1 MTASKRP
8 AATLKSSQPPWKR
21 YLLAT
26 WRDTRVLLRQ
36 FRVPLLLFAASI
48 LIGGLLFD
56 QLYTHSQVQALSYS
70 EAVYAVFSM
79 IFFDPNIPL
88 PHQWYLQIFFF
99 VMPLVGFG
107 LITQGVVRFGVMLF
121 NKRARKE
128 QWQVAIASTYK
139 DHVIVAGLGRLG
151 FRIVQQLLSF
161 GEGVVGIEIDPSTEF
176 VPRVLDRS
184 VPVISGDAT
193 RPNIL
198 EQAGIKQACSIITC
212 TENDLTNLEIALVA
226 RELKPDI
233 RVVLRMFDDDMAP
246 KIAAGFEI
254 SVAFS
259 TSALSAPAF
268 AAAAMHGDIQNAF
281 YIGDQVLNVSELTI
295 GPRSAL
301 AGQKISDLEQSF
313 DMSVIA
319 HRRAASV
326 DLHPKPEVTL
336 QPGDQICVFASLDVL
351 SQMSHLNRA
360 NEPPGG
366 PGGKDRGCPSDG

>member
-1 MTASKRP
+1 MTTSKRP
-8 AATLKSSQPPWKR
+8 AAATKPNNLSWKR
-21 YLLAT
+21 YFLAT

-36 FRVPLLLFAASI
+36 FRIPLLLFAASI
-48 LIGGLLFD
+48 LVGGFLFYR
-56 QLYTHSQVQALSYS
+56 LYTHSQVQSLSYS

-88 PHQWYLQIFFF
+88 PHQWYLQVFFF
-99 VMPLVGFG
+99 IMPLIGLG

-161 GEGVVGIEIDPSTEF
+161 GEGVVGIEIDPNSEF
-176 VPRVLDRS
+176 VPRVLDRH

-226 RELKPDI
+226 RELKPGI

-246 KIAAGFEI
+246 KVATGFEI

-268 AAAAMHGDIQNAF
+268 AAAAMRGDIQNAF

-295 GPRSAL
+295 DPESAL
-301 AGQKISDLEQSF
+301 VGQKIGDLEQSL
-313 DMSVIA
+313 DMSIIA

-326 DLHPKPEVTL
+326 DLHPKPDVTI
-336 QPGDQICVFASLDVL
+336 QPDDQICVFASLDVL
-351 SQMSHLNRA
+351 NRLSRMNLA
-360 NEPPGG
+360 KEQVGKHENEQTR
-366 PGGKDRGCPSDG
+366 DR

>member
-1 MTASKRP
+1 MTVNQRP
-8 AATLKSSQPPWKR
+8 AVAKKPNHSSWKR
-21 YLLAT
+21 YLLAS

-36 FRVPLLLFAASI
+36 FRIPLLLFAASI
-48 LIGGLLFD
+48 LVGGFLFD
-56 QLYTHSQVQALSYS
+56 RLYTHSQVQSLSYS
-70 EAVYAVFSM
+70 EAAYAVFSM
-79 IFFDPNIPL
+79 IFFNPNIPL
-88 PHQWYLQIFFF
+88 PHQWYLQTFFF
-99 VMPLVGFG
+99 VMPLIGLG

-161 GEGVVGIEIDPSTEF
+161 GEGVVGIEIDPNTEF
-176 VPRVLDRS
+176 VHRVMDLH
-184 VPVISGDAT
+184 VPVVSGDAT

-198 EQAGIKQACSIITC
+198 EQAGIKRACSIVTC

-246 KIAAGFEI
+246 KVAAGFDI
-254 SVAFS
+254 PVAFS

-268 AAAAMHGDIQNAF
+268 AAAAMRGDIQNAF

-295 GPRSAL
+295 NPQSVL
-301 AGQKISDLEQSF
+301 AGQKIGDLERSL
-313 DMSVIA
+313 DLSVIA
-319 HRRAASV
+319 HRRGAQV
-326 DLHPKPEVTL
+326 DLHPKADITI
-336 QPGDQICVFASLDVL
+336 QPGDQICVFASLKV
-351 SQMSHLNRA
+351 LNRLGHMNLADQQVGDSA
-360 NEPPGG
+360 NGQTE
-366 PGGKDRGCPSDG
+366 KT

>member
-1 MTASKRP
+1 MTANQRP
-8 AATLKSSQPPWKR
+8 AAAKKPNRLSWKR

-26 WRDTRVLLRQ
+26 WRDTSVLLRE
-36 FRVPLLLFAASI
+36 FRIPLLWFAASI
-48 LIGGLLFD
+48 LVGGLILK
-56 QLYTHSQVQALSYS
+56 QLYTHSQVPGLSYS

-79 IFFDPNIPL
+79 IFFDPSIPL
-88 PHQWYLQIFFF
+88 PHQWYLQTFFF
-99 VMPLVGFG
+99 IMPLIGLG

-151 FRIVQQLLSF
+151 FRIVQQLLNY
-161 GEGVVGIEIDPSTEF
+161 GEGVVGIEIDPKTEF
-176 VPRVLDRS
+176 VARVLDLQ
-184 VPVISGDAT
+184 VPVVSGDAT

-198 EQAGIKQACSIITC
+198 EQAGIKRACSIITC

-226 RELKPDI
+226 RELQPDI

-246 KIAAGFEI
+246 KVARGFDI
-254 SVAFS
+254 PVAFS

-268 AAAAMHGDIQNAF
+268 AAAAMRGDIQNAF

-295 GPRSAL
+295 NPQSTL
-301 AGQKISDLEQSF
+301 VGQKIGDLEQSL

-319 HRRAASV
+319 QRRAANV
-326 DLHPKPEVTL
+326 DLHPKSDVAI
-336 QPGDQICVFASLDVL
+336 QAGDQICVFASLDVL
-351 SQMSHLNRA
+351 NRLSHMNLTNEQM
-360 NEPPGG
+360 
-366 PGGKDRGCPSDG
+366 GKNGTRTG

>member
-1 MTASKRP
+1 MAANRRP
-8 AATLKSSQPPWKR
+8 AVAKKSNHPSWKR

-26 WRDTRVLLRQ
+26 WRDTRVLLLQ
-36 FRVPLLLFAASI
+36 FRIPLLLFAASI
-48 LIGGLLFD
+48 LIGGFLFD
-56 QLYTHSQVQALSYS
+56 RLYTHSQVQDLSYS

-88 PHQWYLQIFFF
+88 PHQWYLQVFFF
-99 VMPLVGFG
+99 VMPLIGLG
-107 LITQGVVRFGVMLF
+107 LITQGVIRFGVMLF
-121 NKRARKE
+121 NKRSRKE

-161 GEGVVGIEIDPSTEF
+161 GEEVVGIEIDPSTEF
-176 VPRVLDRS
+176 VPRVLDRH

-246 KIAAGFEI
+246 KIATGFEI

-295 GPRSAL
+295 GPQSAL
-301 AGQKISDLEQSF
+301 VGQKISDLEESF

-351 SQMSHLNRA
+351 SQMSHLNLA

-366 PGGKDRGCPSDG
+366 PSKRPRLSQ

>member
-1 MTASKRP
+1 MTASRRP
-8 AATLKSSQPPWKR
+8 AAAPKPNDLSWKR

-36 FRVPLLLFAASI
+36 FRIPLLLFAASI
-48 LIGGLLFD
+48 LVGGLLFD
-56 QLYTHSQVQALSYS
+56 QLYTHSQVQGLSYS
-70 EAVYAVFSM
+70 EAMYAVFSM

-88 PHQWYLQIFFF
+88 PHQWYLQAFFF
-99 VMPLVGFG
+99 IMPLIGLG

-139 DHVIVAGLGRLG
+139 DHVIVAGLRRLG

-161 GEGVVGIEIDPSTEF
+161 GEGVVGIEIDPNTEF
-176 VPRVLDRS
+176 VPRVLDQH

-193 RPNIL
+193 RPNVL
-198 EQAGIKQACSIITC
+198 EQAGIKHACSVITC

-246 KIAAGFEI
+246 KIATGFNI

-295 GPRSAL
+295 DPQSTL
-301 AGQKISDLEQSF
+301 VGQKIGDLEQSL

-319 HRRAASV
+319 HRHAANV
-326 DLHPKPEVTL
+326 DLHPKPEVAI
-336 QPGDQICVFASLDVL
+336 QAGDQICVFASLDVL
-351 SQMSHLNRA
+351 NRLGHMNLANEQIGKRA
-360 NEPPGG
+360 NGQ
-366 PGGKDRGCPSDG
+366 KRDT

>member
-1 MTASKRP
+1 MSASRKPTAAREPNHPS
-8 AATLKSSQPPWKR
+8 WKR

-36 FRVPLLLFAASI
+36 FRIPLVLFAASI
-48 LIGGLLFD
+48 LVGGFLFD
-56 QLYTHSQVQALSYS
+56 RLYTHSQVQDLSYS

-79 IFFDPNIPL
+79 IFFNPDIPL
-88 PHQWYLQIFFF
+88 PHQWYLQAFFF
-99 VMPLVGFG
+99 IMPLVGLG
-107 LITQGVVRFGVMLF
+107 LIAQGVVRFGVMLF

-161 GEGVVGIEIDPSTEF
+161 GEEVVGIEIDPNTEF
-176 VPRVLDRS
+176 VPRVLDRH
-184 VPVISGDAT
+184 VPVVSGDAT

-198 EQAGIKQACSIITC
+198 EQAGIKRACSIVTC

-246 KIAAGFEI
+246 KVAAGFEI

-268 AAAAMHGDIQNAF
+268 AAAAMRGDIQNAF

-295 GPRSAL
+295 NPHSIL
-301 AGQKISDLEQSF
+301 AGQKVGDLEQGL
-313 DMSVIA
+313 DLSVIA
-319 HRRAASV
+319 HRRGAQV
-326 DLHPKPEVTL
+326 DLHPKADITI
-336 QPGDQICVFASLDVL
+336 QPGDQICVFASLEV
-351 SQMSHLNRA
+351 LNRLGHMNLA
-360 NEPPGG
+360 DQQM
-366 PGGKDRGCPSDG
+366 GK

>member
-1 MTASKRP
+1 MTASRRP
-8 AATLKSSQPPWKR
+8 TTAKKPNNLSWKR

-26 WRDTRVLLRQ
+26 WRDTRVLLHQ
-36 FRVPLLLFAASI
+36 FRIPLLLFAVSI
-48 LIGGLLFD
+48 LVGGFIFD
-56 QLYTHSQVQALSYS
+56 RLYTHSQVQALSYS

-88 PHQWYLQIFFF
+88 PHQWYLQVFFF
-99 VMPLVGFG
+99 LMPLVGLG

-151 FRIVQQLLSF
+151 FRIVQQLLNF
-161 GEGVVGIEIDPSTEF
+161 GEEVVGIEIDPNTEF
-176 VPRVLDRS
+176 VPRVKDQH
-184 VPVISGDAT
+184 VAVVSGDAT

-198 EQAGIKQACSIITC
+198 EQAGIKRACSIITC

-246 KIAAGFEI
+246 KVATGFNI

-268 AAAAMHGDIQNAF
+268 AAAAMRGDIQNAF

-295 GPRSAL
+295 DPQL
-301 AGQKISDLEQSF
+301 TLVGQKIGDLEQSL

-326 DLHPKPEVTL
+326 DLHPKPDVTI
-336 QPGDQICVFASLDVL
+336 QPGDQICVFASLEV
-351 SQMSHLNRA
+351 LNRLGRMNLA
-360 NEPPGG
+360 NEQM
-366 PGGKDRGCPSDG
+366 GKHGTHST

>member
-1 MTASKRP
+1 MTASQRP
-8 AATLKSSQPPWKR
+8 AIAAKPNHASWKR

-26 WRDTRVLLRQ
+26 WRDTRVLLLQ
-36 FRVPLLLFAASI
+36 FRIPLLLFTTSI

-56 QLYTHSQVQALSYS
+56 RLYTHSQVQQLSYS

-88 PHQWYLQIFFF
+88 PHQWYLQVFFF
-99 VMPLVGFG
+99 AMPLIGLG
-107 LITQGVVRFGVMLF
+107 LITQGVIRFGVMLF

-161 GEGVVGIEIDPSTEF
+161 GEEVVGVEIDPNTEF
-176 VPRVLDRS
+176 VHRVMDLH
-184 VPVISGDAT
+184 VPVVSGDAT
-193 RPNIL
+193 RPDIL
-198 EQAGIKQACSIITC
+198 QQAGIERACSIITC

-226 RELKPDI
+226 REAKSDI

-246 KIAAGFEI
+246 KIASGFNI

-268 AAAAMHGDIQNAF
+268 AAAAMRGDIQNAF
-281 YIGDQVLNVSELTI
+281 YIGDQVLNVSEMTVNPQSTLT
-295 GPRSAL
+295 
-301 AGQKISDLEQSF
+301 GQKIGDLEQSL
-313 DMSVIA
+313 DLSVIA
-319 HRRAASV
+319 HRRSANV
-326 DLHPKPEVTL
+326 DLHPKPDVTI

-351 SQMSHLNRA
+351 TRLGQMNLGNQQPIDPDCGVPR
-360 NEPPGG
+360 
-366 PGGKDRGCPSDG
+366 PSR